1 MIRGL
6 GLLFYMLVALSCVR
20 CRVTFT
26 ILQRDTTFSIF
37 SYQINVFTN
46 ASRVEPGQGVCGK
59 RRDQT
64 SNCFLSQQIYKP
76 FADQHSS
83 TEADASAAV
92 VRTGEPK
99 ALDHKVELSQHHLQ
113 ALRKAAH
120 HLLAS
125 PREYLRCQ
133 TRRPSLKLFQWMSQ
147 RPALAVIRF
156 PVITSLA
163 LSLSG

>member
-1 MIRGL
+1 
-6 GLLFYMLVALSCVR
+6 LLFYLLVALSCVR
-20 CRVTFT
+20 CQVPFNL
-26 ILQRDTTFSIF
+26 LQRDTMFSIF
-37 SYQINVFTN
+37 NYQINVFAS
-46 ASRVEPGQGVCGK
+46 ASRFDQGQGVCGK
-59 RRDQT
+59 RGTKHQAA
-64 SNCFLSQQIYKP
+64 FFQPIYKA

-113 ALRKAAH
+113 APRKAAH

-133 TRRPSLKLFQWMSQ
+133 TRRLSLKPFQWMSQ
-147 RPALAVIRF
+147 RPV
-156 PVITSLA
+156 
-163 LSLSG
+163 

>member
-1 MIRGL
+1 M
-6 GLLFYMLVALSCVR
+6 F
-20 CRVTFT
+20 
-26 ILQRDTTFSIF
+26 QRDTMFSIF
-37 SYQINVFTN
+37 SYQINVFAN
-46 ASRVEPGQGVCGK
+46 ASRFDPGQGVCGK
-59 RRDQT
+59 RGTKHQVV
-64 SNCFLSQQIYKP
+64 FFQQIYKP

-113 ALRKAAH
+113 APRKAAH
-120 HLLAS
+120 HLPAAS

-133 TRRPSLKLFQWMSQ
+133 TRRLSLKPFQWMSQ

-156 PVITSLA
+156 PFTTSLA